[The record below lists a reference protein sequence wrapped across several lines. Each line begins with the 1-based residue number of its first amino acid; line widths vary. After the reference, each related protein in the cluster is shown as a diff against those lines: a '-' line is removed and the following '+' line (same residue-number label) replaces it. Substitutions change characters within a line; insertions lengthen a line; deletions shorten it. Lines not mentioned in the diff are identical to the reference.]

1 MLKDFSFDASSFVS
15 RLFSEATS
23 ENEEPVGTR
32 TSSTTP
38 SPKLTH
44 ASPTPLPL
52 FSPIHPKSREIQP
65 RVELLYDQIE
75 VECWTR
81 KWKLSKLFMFAGVSH
96 VSRWFRLHHRP
107 WGHDAQRQHGVW
119 VHCSVHQATQA
130 KRKIK
135 APGKKRGNKN
145 WKCPTLSIGQIS
157 GGIVHPTKSVA
168 SIWKSANLSGHHTWK
183 AERQRGKW
191 KRSTSLGES

>member
-1 MLKDFSFDASSFVS
+1 MKDFSFDVSSFVS

-23 ENEEPVGTR
+23 EDEEPVTVSTR

-75 VECWTR
+75 VGCWSR
-81 KWKLSKLFMFAGVSH
+81 K
-96 VSRWFRLHHRP
+96 
-107 WGHDAQRQHGVW
+107 
-119 VHCSVHQATQA
+119 
-130 KRKIK
+130 
-135 APGKKRGNKN
+135 
-145 WKCPTLSIGQIS
+145 
-157 GGIVHPTKSVA
+157 
-168 SIWKSANLSGHHTWK
+168 
-183 AERQRGKW
+183 
-191 KRSTSLGES
+191 